1 MRINFSSLSTRA
13 LILTTVFT
21 IALVG
26 SIGSNRSPGGFE
38 KKTIRIKSA
47 LNLRRSKAG
56 IKKKPDK

>member
-1 MRINFSSLSTRA
+1 MTNALRAAKSYFKSQNLKDKISLSEVQIDP
-13 LILTTVFT
+13 LGDL
-21 IALVG
+21 
-26 SIGSNRSPGGFE
+26 

>member
-1 MRINFSSLSTRA
+1 MLA
-13 LILTTVFT
+13 ILV
-21 IALVG
+21 LVQIDPLG
-26 SIGSNRSPGGFE
+26 DL

>member
-1 MRINFSSLSTRA
+1 MVGQYQKYK
-13 LILTTVFT
+13 TVF
-21 IALVG
+21 IMVQIDPLWDL
-26 SIGSNRSPGGFE
+26 